1 MANDDR
7 ADLLLKAALTYAARG
22 WAVFP
27 VHTPVEVAG
36 GMGCSCRRDDCG
48 NAGKH
53 PRTMNGFK
61 DASTDQ
67 AQIEKWWG
75 MWPLANIAI
84 ACGASKL
91 TVIDVDPKNGG
102 DETFR
107 DLVVRYGSDV
117 LTETVI
123 CLTGSL
129 GNHYYF
135 NAGDTP
141 LKSSVGA
148 WQGIDIRG
156 YDGYVVAPPSLHES
170 GRLYEWERPASK
182 YELAAFPDIAI
193 ETQRTRARGIT
204 TEPGAQIPQ
213 GKRDDVLASL
223 AGAMRQ
229 KGMGEEGIFAALR
242 AENAER
248 CVPPLPESDLRRI
261 ARSVARYE
269 PSRDIPVGRLAFT
282 KTYARLRKQDTK
294 PPSFVVTVMG
304 QDVFLDSVDSLVSHS
319 ALQKRVLEQISVLV
333 PSLTKREWETELS
346 VLTDAIEDEYAP
358 DDASE
363 SGIVWNYITSF
374 LERADDDVAGLEEG
388 RPVLRDTYVL
398 TNGEQLRKH
407 LLLHN
412 FKVEPRLLWSIAKEH
427 GARSQVLRVK
437 EDVKRFWAIPTQ
449 QRLLH
454 EGSDAEGENESAGEP
469 KVVTRGSGK

>member
-1 MANDDR
+1 MANKDR
-7 ADLLLKAALTYAARG
+7 ADTLLRAALTYAARG

-27 VHTPVEVAG
+27 IHTPVEG
-36 GMGCSCRRDDCG
+36 GGCSCRRDDCS

-75 MWPLANIAI
+75 MWPEANIAI

-107 DLVVRYGSDV
+107 DLVVRYGDAV

-123 CLTGSL
+123 CITGSL

-135 NAGDTP
+135 NAGSTP

-193 ETQRTRARGIT
+193 EQRVRARGIT
-204 TEPGAQIPQ
+204 TEPGATIPQ

-229 KGMGEEGIFAALR
+229 KGMGEESIFAALR

-269 PSRDIPVGRLAFT
+269 PSRDIPVGRAAFT

-294 PPSFVVTVMG
+294 PPSFVLSVMG
-304 QDVFLDSVDSLVSHS
+304 QDVYLDTVDSLVSHS

-333 PSLTKREWETELS
+333 PSLTKREWETELG
-346 VLTDAIEDEYAP
+346 VLTDAIEDEDAP

-374 LERADDDVAGLEEG
+374 IERADDDLSGLVEG
-388 RPVLRDTYVL
+388 RPVIRDGHIL

-412 FKVEPRLLWSIAKEH
+412 FKVEPRVLWAIAKEH
-427 GARSQVLRVK
+427 GAMSEVVRTK
-437 EDVKRFWAIPTQ
+437 EGAKRFWAIPSQ

-454 EGSDAEGENESAGEP
+454 EPSSSNGENESAGEG
-469 KVVTRGSGK
+469 KSVT